1 MADSAFKR
9 GLVVGLFI
17 GLAAGGLPA
26 LYWYAALNVPYD
38 ARTLATPPWV
48 EPQVCYVAKIYKGD
62 PGQECKEE
70 GPTDVDAGRP
80 FDVSRNTIY
89 QGSLTF
95 AGLALFGSV
104 FLHRVV
110 PAQKSDKLY
119 LKVCTFVVFE
129 GTLGLALLHILFAG
143 VGERFFTLEDV
154 MGVSAVLMGAI
165 FVCYSTLTRKKDEQ

>member
-1 MADSAFKR
+1 MADSAFKH
-9 GLVVGLFI
+9 GLVVGLLV
-17 GLAAGGLPA
+17 GLVASVPA
-26 LYWYAALNVPYD
+26 LSWYVSSNVPYD
-38 ARTLATPPWV
+38 TRVLATPPWV
-48 EPQVCYVAKIYKGD
+48 EPQVCHVAKIYKGD

-70 GPTDVDAGRP
+70 GPTDVDTGRP
-80 FDVSRNTIY
+80 FDVSRDTIY

-119 LKVCTFVVFE
+119 LKVCTFLVFE

-143 VGERFFTLEDV
+143 IGERFFTLEQV
-154 MGVSAVLMGAI
+154 MGASAVLIAAI
-165 FVCYSTLTRKKDEQ
+165 LVGYSTLTRKKDKP